1 MQIFKMINMKLMCQH
16 GKVFMKREVKTA
28 DPKIVYV
35 L

>member
-1 MQIFKMINMKLMCQH
+1 MQIFKIINTKFTQQH
-16 GKVFMKREVKTA
+16 GKVFMTHEVKTA